1 MILEI
6 KGTPIGKAR
15 PRLSRYGTYTP
26 EKTKK
31 YEEYVKLCY
40 INKYNI
46 EQTPTEKPLKAKI
59 TVFFEVPT
67 SYSKKKKKELIGQP
81 HANRP
86 DIDNIVKI
94 ILDSLNGLAYKDDN
108 QIAKLE
114 VEKVYGEQAKV
125 ILEIEEVKV
134 WEKLNG

>member
-26 EKTKK
+26 QKTKD

-40 INKYNI
+40 INKYNVKLA
-46 EQTPTEKPLKAKI
+46 PTEKPLKAKI
-59 TVFFEVPT
+59 TAFFEVPT

-81 HANRP
+81 HTNKP

-94 ILDSLNGLAYKDDN
+94 ILDSLNGLAYKDDK
-108 QIAKLE
+108 QIVKLE
-114 VEKVYGEQAKV
+114 VEKLYGEEAKV
-125 ILEIEEVKV
+125 VLEIEEV
-134 WEKLNG
+134 